1 MGQGNPKHK
10 YRLGR
15 EWIESTPEE
24 KDLGVFA
31 DGKLNVTWQCA
42 LTAQKANH
50 ILGSIKSSVASRSR
64 EVILALYSTLV
75 RPHLESCIWLW
86 SPQHKKHMDLLKW
99 VQRRATKV
107 IRGMEH
113 RSYAE
118 RLRVGAVQP
127 GEEKTP
133 GTLYSSLPVP
143 QGSLQESWRGTFYK
157 GM

>member
-64 EVILALYSTLV
+64 EGILPLWLHSGETPPGVLCPALEPPAQERHGV
-75 RPHLESCIWLW
+75 VGVGPEEG
-86 SPQHKKHMDLLKW
+86 HKNYPRAGAPLL
-99 VQRRATKV
+99 
-107 IRGMEH
+107 RG
-113 RSYAE
+113 
-118 RLRVGAVQP
+118 
-127 GEEKTP
+127 
-133 GTLYSSLPVP
+133 
-143 QGSLQESWRGTFYK
+143 
-157 GM
+157 